1 MQNANTKES
10 LDTKLHHIFNQLENL
25 EAVPGI
31 QIETGS
37 ILKVFFPREFHGAQT
52 PENTAFDTKKEED
65 DPDKRPESLNHAS
78 PIVM

>member
-37 ILKVFFPREFHGAQT
+37 ILKVFFSREFQGA
-52 PENTAFDTKKEED
+52 
-65 DPDKRPESLNHAS
+65 
-78 PIVM
+78 

>member
-37 ILKVFFPREFHGAQT
+37 ILKVFFPVSFMMLRLLRIQ
-52 PENTAFDTKKEED
+52 PLIQRR
-65 DPDKRPESLNHAS
+65 KRTILISVLSL
-78 PIVM
+78 